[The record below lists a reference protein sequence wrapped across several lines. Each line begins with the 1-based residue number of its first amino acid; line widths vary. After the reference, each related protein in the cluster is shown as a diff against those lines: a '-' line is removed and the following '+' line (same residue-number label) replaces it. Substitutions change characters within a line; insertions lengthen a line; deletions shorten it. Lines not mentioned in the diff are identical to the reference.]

1 LLEARS
7 KDCPLP
13 VLNERDFSLSVSN
26 PLRRR
31 LLSNFPKEEVRKQA
45 VKIDHE
51 IQDQTKQVKEI
62 ETNLVELNQISAQ
75 LA

>member
-1 LLEARS
+1 
-7 KDCPLP
+7 
-13 VLNERDFSLSVSN
+13 VSN

-31 LLSNFPKEEVRKQA
+31 LFSNFPKEEVRKQA
-45 VKIDHE
+45 VKIEHE

-62 ETNLVELNQISAQ
+62 ETNLEELNKISAQ